1 MSDLLAGYGMWTNK
15 QTTFINASVCSN
27 MYKPDHDP
35 IVFDLPLPSGYTRED
50 FAQLSTETLRLAQK
64 QTETLRLAQKQTDMA
79 EQCEQLTRSG
89 KDANH
94 VAIDSFIKRVIGEE

>member
-64 QTETLRLAQKQTDMA
+64 QTDMA
-79 EQCEQLTRSG
+79 EQCEQLTRGG

-94 VAIDSFIKRVIGEE
+94 VAIDSFIKRVIGEG